1 MYFHEAFKMKNVL
14 RLINNP
20 LKLHLFYFTLLF
32 SSCQSEQIQWIE
44 GLDYEKKGSK
54 SPTIPSELDRQ
65 LAYFNKYPEDTL
77 RNFTLLKKSIT
88 TAINDEDEELAFKLM
103 ILGLRRY
110 PGIIY
115 ENDFFNIIREFYTT
129 ILKEEETAT
138 WISGIVVNKWDQE
151 KKIAHFMILYH
162 RIKDKMPDSTSY
174 QDSEQLTS
182 MAKTH
187 SLFFPDKAESA
198 FFLWKSY
205 EIMLEM
211 GSKKEALS
219 LLDLIIVRHKK
230 WENIRTVKK
239 ERERL
244 ILHKKGTK
252 WNDKEKLPLDSSKKN
267 QAPVS

>member
-1 MYFHEAFKMKNVL
+1 MYFHEAFKIKNVL
-14 RLINNP
+14 RLITKP
-20 LKLHLFYFTLLF
+20 FKFHLFYFTILF
-32 SSCQSEQIQWIE
+32 ASCQSEQIQWIE

-54 SPTIPSELDRQ
+54 SPTIPSELDKQ
-65 LAYFNKYPEDTL
+65 LAYLNKYPDDTL
-77 RNFTLLKKSIT
+77 RNFTLLKRSIA
-88 TAINDEDEELAFKLM
+88 TAVNDEDEELAFKLM
-103 ILGLRRY
+103 VLSLQKY
-110 PGIIY
+110 PGIIR
-115 ENDFFNIIREFYTT
+115 EIDFFNIIHKFYTT

-138 WISGIVVNKWDQE
+138 WISGIVLNKWDQE
-151 KKIAHFMILYH
+151 KKIAYFMTLYH
-162 RIKDKMPDSTSY
+162 RIKVKMPDLTSY
-174 QDSEQLTS
+174 QSNEQLTN

-239 ERERL
+239 ERQRL
-244 ILHKKGTK
+244 ILHKNGTK
-252 WNDKEKLPLDSSKKN
+252 WNDKEKLPSDASKKN